1 MLPRMERDSLAT
13 LPNAISLSRLF
24 LAALFPAVHE
34 HDLRLLILAAAGLTD
49 FLDGWLAR
57 RRHQFSRVGALIDPF
72 ADRIFIFVAIGTLLL
87 EGKVTTLQYGLFLLR
102 DIATAGAFV
111 IAKSVASLRH
121 ATFKARFSG
130 KLATVLQLFAL
141 PVIVIDR
148 RSTPWAV
155 LVVGVVSLI
164 SIADY
169 TVALWRARERA

>member
-1 MLPRMERDSLAT
+1 MERDTLAT

-24 LAALFPAVHE
+24 LAALFPVVHG

-72 ADRIFIFVAIGTLLL
+72 ADRIFVLVAICTLLL
-87 EGKVTTLQYGLFLLR
+87 EGQVTTLQYFIFIMR

-111 IAKSVASLRH
+111 IAKSIASLRS

-130 KLATVLQLFAL
+130 KLATVLQLVAL
-141 PVIVIDR
+141 PAIVFDR
-148 RSTPWAV
+148 RAAPWAV
-155 LVVGVVSLI
+155 GVVGLVSLV
-164 SIADY
+164 SIVDY
-169 TVALWRARERA
+169 TIVLWRERTRA